1 MIHIKQDRFIPGMG
15 QYQNGLIPW
24 NINILYHLNN
34 LKGKLIIPVNVDKI
48 KQPFLRKM
56 LSMVE
61 INDIYLN
68 IYKNQQEA
76 LC

>member
-1 MIHIKQDRFIPGMG
+1 MKH
-15 QYQNGLIPW
+15 
-24 NINILYHLNN
+24 INILYHLNN

-68 IYKNQQEA
+68 IYKNQQAA